1 MVISK
6 TRFSY
11 FRYSYCC
18 FMCCNV
24 LDQFISKH
32 LMDQNSLFGTIFQN
46 YGLFPPT
53 IVLIISMIIFN
64 YYVFKTFKNRL
75 AQAIILIVSFVYT
88 LIKTNAWVSETV
100 QYMMSTSENIK
111 NINLW
116 VWQIT
121 KETLVKLYQ
130 LA

>member
-1 MVISK
+1 MFLFFVLCVA
-6 TRFSY
+6 TF
-11 FRYSYCC
+11 
-18 FMCCNV
+18 
-24 LDQFISKH
+24 LDQSISKH

-64 YYVFKTFKNRL
+64 YYVFKTFKSRL
-75 AQAIILIVSFVYT
+75 AQTIILIVSFVYT
-88 LIKTNAWVSETV
+88 LIKTNALVSETV

-111 NINLW
+111 SINLW

-121 KETLVKLYQ
+121 KETLVKLY
-130 LA
+130 LLD